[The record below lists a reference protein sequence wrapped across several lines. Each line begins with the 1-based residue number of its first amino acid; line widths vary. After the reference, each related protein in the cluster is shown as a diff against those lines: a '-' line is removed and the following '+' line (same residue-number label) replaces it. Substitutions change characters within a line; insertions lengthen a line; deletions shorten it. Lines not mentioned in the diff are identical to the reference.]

1 MYKLAGRTDAIF
13 FAFFRRT
20 EVNARRAQRASHAAG
35 EEHFALR
42 ARLVLASVRL
52 KEVLKKVAFV
62 L

>member
-13 FAFFRRT
+13 WRFFRRT
-20 EVNARRAQRASHAAG
+20 EVNARRAQRVNHATG

-42 ARLVLASVRL
+42 ARLVLASLRQ
-52 KEVLKKVAFV
+52 KEVFKKVAFV